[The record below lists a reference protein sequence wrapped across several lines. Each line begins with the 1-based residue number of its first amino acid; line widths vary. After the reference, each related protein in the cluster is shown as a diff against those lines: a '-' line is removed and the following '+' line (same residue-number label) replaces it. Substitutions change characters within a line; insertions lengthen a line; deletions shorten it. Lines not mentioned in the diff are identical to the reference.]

1 MPSLSNYFI
10 ITSDSNDDGDDG
22 VYANSMRLDNS
33 STILGSNSICSN
45 VLDSDSNKGSNID
58 RKNNILGQYKS
69 LRHHDGD
76 DDIRNKLK

>member
-1 MPSLSNYFI
+1 MLSLTNYFS

-33 STILGSNSICSN
+33 STILDSNSIGNN
-45 VLDSDSNKGSNID
+45 VLDNNRDSNID

-76 DDIRNKLK
+76 DDIRNKSK

>member
-1 MPSLSNYFI
+1 MLSLSNYFS

-33 STILGSNSICSN
+33 STILGSNSIGSN
-45 VLDSDSNKGSNID
+45 VLGNNKDSNID

-76 DDIRNKLK
+76 DDIRNKPK

>member
-1 MPSLSNYFI
+1 MLLLSIHFI
-10 ITSDSNDDGDDG
+10 ITSGSNDDGDDG
-22 VYANSMRLDNS
+22 VYANSRRLDNS
-33 STILGSNSICSN
+33 NTILDSNSIGSNVLGSNK
-45 VLDSDSNKGSNID
+45 DSNID